1 MLEFREITKEYGS
14 LTALDKVSFKIAK
27 GEFVF
32 LVGPS
37 GAGKST
43 LVKLL
48 IRKELPSEGEVLYE
62 DIPICQLKEKYL
74 PLLRQ
79 EIGVVFQDFKLL
91 NTKTVFENVAFGLE
105 VMGFEESAV
114 LERVEEALKLT
125 RLWEIRDHFPVQLSG
140 GEAQRAAIARS
151 VALAPK
157 VLVADEPT
165 GNVDPALTD
174 SLFEIFEKINKK
186 GITVIVATHDKDEVD
201 KMKKRVVELDKGRVV
216 RDEKKGK
223 YAKS

>member
-1 MLEFREITKEYGS
+1 MIEFKKVSKKYGN
-14 LTALDKVSFKIAK
+14 LTALDNVDIKIIA

-43 LVKLL
+43 LIKLL
-48 IRKELPSEGEVLYE
+48 IRKELPTEGEILYE
-62 DIPICQLKEKYL
+62 DIPVSQLKEQYV

-91 NTKTVFENVAFGLE
+91 NTKTVAENVAFGLE
-105 VMGFEESAV
+105 VMGFEEGAT
-114 LERVEEALKLT
+114 LERVKEGLKLT
-125 RLWEIRDHFPVQLSG
+125 GLWKIRDHFPVQLSG
-140 GEAQRAAIARS
+140 GEAQRVAIARS
-151 VALAPK
+151 VALEPK

-165 GNVDPALTD
+165 GNVDPDLTD
-174 SLFEIFEKINKK
+174 SLFKIFEKINKK

-201 KMKKRVVELDKGRVV
+201 KMKKRVIELDKGKVV
-216 RDEKKGK
+216 RDEAQGK